1 MQRDYKEGERCAMD
15 LISRQALKSSLTNWQ
30 MEYAEKSKDA
40 ERFETLGAVIELVE
54 KLPTIDPV
62 KHGKW
67 IERERYR
74 TTKDGVFH
82 TYRYKVCSI
91 CGRASGRRMNKRTR
105 YCPNCGARMRGE

>member
-1 MQRDYKEGERCAMD
+1 MRLIDADALRD
-15 LISRQALKSSLTNWQ
+15 L
-30 MEYAEKSKDA
+30 MEQVCWDRVEM
-40 ERFETLGAVIELVE
+40 RAVQKTIDEQ
-54 KLPTIDPV
+54 PTIDPV

-105 YCPNCGARMRGE
+105 YCPHCGARMDLGEE

>member
-1 MQRDYKEGERCAMD
+1 MR
-15 LISRQALKSSLTNWQ
+15 LIDADALADEMMKSSMPSHDIGGRYQTGF
-30 MEYAEKSKDA
+30 MDA
-40 ERFETLGAVIELVE
+40 RSMVISA
-54 KLPTIDPV
+54 PTIDPV

-105 YCPNCGARMRGE
+105 YCPHCGAHMRGEQDG

>member
-1 MQRDYKEGERCAMD
+1 MND
-15 LISRQALKSSLTNWQ
+15 LISRQA
-30 MEYAEKSKDA
+30 AIDA
-40 ERFETLGAVIELVE
+40 MSCLLDSICEGQAVDALSD
-54 KLPTIDPV
+54 LPTIDPV

-105 YCPNCGARMRGE
+105 YCPNCGARMDL

>member
-1 MQRDYKEGERCAMD
+1 MND
-15 LISRQALKSSLTNWQ
+15 LISRQEAIAAFKPYALYDSNRTNAEWVTRI
-30 MEYAEKSKDA
+30 ESVLEELPSAEK
-40 ERFETLGAVIELVE
+40 R
-54 KLPTIDPV
+54 
-62 KHGKW
+62 GKW

-105 YCPNCGARMRGE
+105 YCPNCGARMDGEE